1 MCIDDRIMACLQWF
15 KESGGF
21 GPGPQQPPQQP
32 PPSAPALVPT
42 PQLQPPEERRG
53 HDRGK
58 GKFQRVPADSSNSS
72 DDDPG
77 MDTQPYEEDVEED
90 RVLLDVASVVTGR
103 YDRAQMQCFLLGVLP
118 SIA

>member
-1 MCIDDRIMACLQWF
+1 MRIDDCIMACLQQF

-21 GPGPQQPPQQP
+21 GPGPQQPL
-32 PPSAPALVPT
+32 PSAPALVPA
-42 PQLQPPEERRG
+42 PQLQPPEKRRG

-58 GKFQRVPADSSNSS
+58 GKFQRVPADSSDSS
-72 DDDPG
+72 DEDPG

-90 RVLLDVASVVTGR
+90 PALLNVASAAAGR
-103 YDRAQMQCFLLGVLP
+103 YNRAQMQCFLLGALL